1 MIRGLLI
8 LTGAALAAC
17 LAAESA
23 ELRLRAEAETSDQLV
38 RLQDIATMDP
48 AVLARWGELVM
59 AVAPQPGRSEVFSR
73 AEISDKLR
81 GLGVNGVRIGGA
93 AAVRVSRTGGT
104 CTPEM
109 QEKLI
114 REYLS
119 GHSPWGPDLEIEILS
134 KRDIVVPESDFS
146 WRIEATRSR
155 DFLGTVLFSLKTVHH
170 GRESAA
176 HWISARLRVR
186 REVAVANRSLAKGE
200 TINESAIRW
209 EKREITPFISD
220 ALLDSRELLG
230 RRTGRIVTANS
241 VLTSACL
248 ERQWLVRRGEP
259 ATLKTGSD
267 VFSISLQ
274 VMPLTDGVM
283 GQRLR
288 VMNESSR
295 KIIMARVS
303 GVNLLEVDRQ

>member
-1 MIRGLLI
+1 MNRGLLI
-8 LTGAALAAC
+8 LAGAALAAC
-17 LAAESA
+17 LAAEST
-23 ELRLRAEAETSDQLV
+23 ELRLRAEAEISDQLV
-38 RLQDIATMDP
+38 RLQDIAAMDP
-48 AVLARWGELVM
+48 AALARLGELVM

-93 AAVRVSRTGGT
+93 AAVRVSRTGGI

-109 QEKLI
+109 QEQLI

-176 HWISARLRVR
+176 YWISARLRVS
-186 REVAVANRSLAKGE
+186 REVAVTNRSLAKGE
-200 TINESAIRW
+200 TINESDIRW

-220 ALLDSRELLG
+220 ALLESRELLG

-248 ERQWLVRRGEP
+248 EKQWLVRRGEP

-288 VMNESSR
+288 VINESSR